1 MFSSLS
7 LLPDSVTQRVEETE
21 QSTASGDEKLD
32 TSTASRFEIWTGAAL
47 MWSEHPIGVGMNRF
61 KRYIGHYSKYVG
73 YDAHNFYVLTT
84 AELGPLGIDA
94 LLLALLR
101 LWFLANN
108 FRARAANS
116 GNPEPVAFGLEERRV
131 GKE

>member
-84 AELGPLGIDA
+84 AELGPLGIG
-94 LLLALLR
+94 ALLR
-101 LWFLANN
+101 SEEHTSELQSLM
-108 FRARAANS
+108 RNS
-116 GNPEPVAFGLEERRV
+116 YAVFCL
-131 GKE
+131 KKTTT